1 MIKIIGKENCPKC
14 YITKKRLI
22 DNKIDFKYMDFE
34 KDLGKKEQNEYIRIA
49 RKQGQMALPL
59 LFKDNT
65 LVKIEDI
72 L

>member
-1 MIKIIGKENCPKC
+1 MIKVIGKENCPKC
-14 YITKKRLI
+14 YITQKRLT
-22 DNKIDFKYMDFE
+22 DNKINFQYIDFE
-34 KDLGKKEQNEYIRIA
+34 KDLTEKEQNEYINIA

-59 LFKDNT
+59 LFKENT